1 MIDDSTLLRRYAS
14 DRAEDAFAELV
25 RRHLPLVYS
34 AAVRRLSGDTHRAED
49 VAQVV
54 FSTVARDA
62 HRLAQHTVLTGW
74 LYTTTRNA
82 VIDVLRTEQRRRG
95 REEEAHGLQQISA
108 GPEDAVDWSRLRPVL
123 DAAMDELRAEDREAV
138 LLRFFQARP
147 FADIGAALG
156 LSEDA
161 ARKRVER
168 ALDQLGDQLRRR
180 KIASTA
186 AALAALLAGET
197 IAATPAGLAPAIAST
212 VLATGGAA
220 AGAAAF
226 FTAAKLK
233 VGLAAVVIG
242 GGAVGLVTQ
251 QRAISALNK
260 EVDVSQRQIV
270 ALTTENARL
279 VEANTRAVPTSA
291 ASGRSDAAP
300 VATAFVQSTAVPDG
314 AAAPTAG
321 SRTPINPARLAQYQ
335 QRFGAFVR
343 QRGLTPEQ
351 ADRLFAILSEW
362 DDVSRDFQ
370 AAIRTQGLVW
380 TPEAQRLRNRLQHE
394 IENRP
399 LTALLGEDGRR
410 AYFEFEASSFH
421 RALLGPFTRAL
432 ASENLPLSDVEITRL
447 VELVK
452 SHKRTVRP
460 DPSSMSSEA
469 VVEWEPVIATAAG
482 FLTPAQIAVMRT
494 ELARRTRSK

>member
-14 DRAEDAFAELV
+14 DHAEDAFAELV

-34 AAVRRLSGDTHRAED
+34 AAARRLGGDTHRAKD

-62 HRLAQHTVLTGW
+62 HHLAQHTVLTGW

-95 REEEAHGLQQISA
+95 REEEAQELQLVST
-108 GPEDAVDWSRLRPVL
+108 GPEDTVDWSRLRPVL

-138 LLRFFQARP
+138 LLRFFQARA

-186 AALAALLAGET
+186 AALAVLLAGET
-197 IAATPAGLAPAIAST
+197 IAATPAGLATAISSAA
-212 VLATGGAA
+212 LATSGAA
-220 AGAAAF
+220 AGTAAF

-233 VGLAAVVIG
+233 VGLAAVVVG

-260 EVDVSQRQIV
+260 EVDVSQRQIA
-270 ALTTENARL
+270 ALATENARL
-279 VEANTRAVPTSA
+279 VQANTRAVATSA
-291 ASGRSDAAP
+291 APVPSAAAP
-300 VATAFVQSTAVPDG
+300 GVTASVAVPDG
-314 AAAPTAG
+314 ATAPTAG
-321 SRTPINPARLAQYQ
+321 SRAPINPARFAQYQ
-335 QRFGAFVR
+335 QRLGAFVR
-343 QRGLTPEQ
+343 QRGLTSAQ
-351 ADRLFAILSEW
+351 AERLFAILSEW

-380 TPEAQRLRNRLQHE
+380 TPEAQRLRNRLQQQ
-394 IENRP
+394 IENEP

-410 AYFEFEASSFH
+410 AYFEFEAGSFY
-421 RALLGPFTRAL
+421 RALVEPFTRTL
-432 ASENLPLSDVEITRL
+432 TRENLPLSDGEITRL
-447 VELVK
+447 VALAK
-452 SHKRTVRP
+452 SHMRTVRP
-460 DPSSMSSEA
+460 DPTSMGSEA
-469 VVEWEPVIATAAG
+469 VVEWESVITTAAG